1 LGNDKSRNIRDIFV
15 QPFFGYRTLIEKTD
29 VEQRECRVLH
39 VVSNLGVGGAETW
52 LLALLK
58 FYKEQGSHFPVRVNT
73 HIFLTSGMKS
83 ELDIEAENLGATLH
97 YAKYSRTTLPS
108 FIKAWRGVLRQYDFH
123 AIHDHQENTAGL
135 HFAMGLGYL
144 PSVRIAH
151 VHNPVLHIKNYSSTI
166 LRRATVWLGRNLIS
180 KLATHL
186 AGTSEQLIWEQG
198 FRDTKFDKLV
208 VEPLYCGFDTH
219 RFDGRHEE
227 EFASLCKEFG
237 WPKSSKILLFVG
249 RLDSRTDGGLNQKN
263 PAFAIEVARLC
274 ARRDR
279 SFRLLMVGGGDA
291 ERRMIEGQVR
301 EWGLERQI
309 RLTGQ
314 RPDVPRLMLGSHL
327 FLLTSI
333 AEGLGMVVV
342 EAQAA
347 GLQCVVSDATPEEC
361 SVETSMVHFLP
372 LADNAD
378 TWASYVM
385 DMLAQSRPTSTE
397 GNLAVKNSGFSIDNS
412 ATKALKFYA
421 RDLCEM

>member
-1 LGNDKSRNIRDIFV
+1 M
-15 QPFFGYRTLIEKTD
+15 IEKSG
-29 VEQRECRVLH
+29 VEKPECRVLH
-39 VVSNLGVGGAETW
+39 VMSNLGVGGAETW

-83 ELDIEAENLGATLH
+83 ELDVEAENLGATLH

-108 FIKAWRGVLRQYDFH
+108 FIKAWRDVLHQYDFH

-144 PSVRIAH
+144 PCVRIAH
-151 VHNPVLHIKNYSSTI
+151 VHNPVLHINNYSSTI
-166 LRRATVWLGRNLIS
+166 LRGATVWLGRKLIS
-180 KLATHL
+180 KLATHV
-186 AGTSEQLIWEQG
+186 AGTSEQLIREQG
-198 FRDTKFDKLV
+198 FRDAKFDQLI

-219 RFDGRHEE
+219 RFEGGHED
-227 EFASLCKEFG
+227 EFAALCKEFG
-237 WPKSSKILLFVG
+237 WPRSSKILLFVG

-274 ARRDR
+274 ARRD
-279 SFRLLMVGGGDA
+279 SNFRFLMVGGGDA
-291 ERRMIEGQVR
+291 ERRMIEAKVLD
-301 EWGLERQI
+301 WGLERQI
-309 RLTGQ
+309 CLTGQ
-314 RPDVPRLMLGSHL
+314 RADVPRFMLGSHL

-347 GLQCVVSDATPEEC
+347 GLRCVVSDVTPEEC
-361 SVETSMVHFLP
+361 SIETSMVHFLP
-372 LADNAD
+372 LADKAD
-378 TWASYVM
+378 RWASYVM
-385 DMLAQSRPTSTE
+385 DMLEQSRPTSTE
-397 GNLAVKNSGFSIDNS
+397 GNLAVKNSDFSIVAS

-421 RDLCEM
+421 GDLCEI